1 MSRREND
8 IFDNTAIIPDTED
21 RLARAAAPKPTATT
35 RSAEKKTSTA
45 RSNTGGRG
53 QSILTLLAFAVL
65 LVIAGFLHYRIT
77 QQIDTNNKLQTR
89 LEALE
94 SQLGV
99 TITDNKKIGDT
110 MDDKIKK
117 LEARSTSNS
126 ESLSK
131 LTATINDK
139 LKKSVDEHEKS
150 INTLQT
156 NIADIKKTITQ
167 NDKQN
172 NDTAKLASDG
182 KQAAE
187 RANTAVTELGN
198 SVTALQQRVTQ
209 GDPAARDAGRQA
221 TMALEQNDQLQKKLD
236 AINKRVADQEETL
249 RSIDSFRRSVNSD
262 LNKLKQDRAQNT
274 AIPIQ

>member
-1 MSRREND
+1 MSRREDD
-8 IFDNTAIIPDTED
+8 IFDSTAIIPDTED
-21 RLARAAAPKPTATT
+21 RLARAASPKPAATA
-35 RSAEKKTSTA
+35 RNAEKKPSAT
-45 RSNTGGRG
+45 RSNTSGRG

-77 QQIDTNNKLQTR
+77 QQMDANHQLQVR

-94 SQLGV
+94 SQLGI
-99 TITDNKKIGDT
+99 TITDSKQAGDT

-117 LEARSTSNS
+117 LDAR
-126 ESLSK
+126 LSAANTDITK
-131 LTATINDK
+131 LSAALNDKTKKTLDAQEKSIANLQATIAD
-139 LKKSVDEHEKS
+139 LKKS
-150 INTLQT
+150 L
-156 NIADIKKTITQ
+156 AQ

-182 KQAAE
+182 KQTAE
-187 RANTAVTELGN
+187 RANTAATELSN
-198 SVTALQQRVTQ
+198 AVTALQQRVAQ

-274 AIPIQ
+274 ALPIQ